1 MHGGNTNVC
10 TCVTV
15 YFSFCKWREGE
26 EAARLLVRESTVNVK
41 STYHQFTYRNH
52 IKRWNVFVQGHR
64 AWLIRSHKSYQILP
78 SEYLTL
84 WSSYGKFIEK
94 AALSRFSNA
103 ANLLAEELRRQITAV
118 CGGKKLLEACST
130 SRKGARVCVCVRARS
145 SLITAKFANVSV
157 ISVFLRNFK
166 SFARNDD
173 LTS

>member
-1 MHGGNTNVC
+1 MC

-52 IKRWNVFVQGHR
+52 IKQCVRT
-64 AWLIRSHKSYQILP
+64 RSPGLAHMFAQVVSNFP

-94 AALSRFSNA
+94 AAFSRFSNA

-118 CGGKKLLEACST
+118 CGGKKLIEARST